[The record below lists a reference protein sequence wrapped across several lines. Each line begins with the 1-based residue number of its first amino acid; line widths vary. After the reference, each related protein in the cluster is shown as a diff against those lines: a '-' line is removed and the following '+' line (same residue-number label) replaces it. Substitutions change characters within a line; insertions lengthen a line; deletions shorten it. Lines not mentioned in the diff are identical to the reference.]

1 MDFMNIFE
9 NDAFSLASMTS
20 AIERVPTNPG
30 TLGQLNLFNTH
41 PIRNVTVGI
50 EERKGSLSLI
60 KTSQRGAPLE
70 QGTGNKAKL
79 RYFGTSRVA
88 KQDVILASELQ
99 FVRQFDTIDST
110 KQLQSELA
118 MRMGGADG
126 LLADVQY
133 TKENMR
139 LGAIQGKFLDADG
152 TVLYDYFT
160 EFGITQATEIG
171 FSLATAADGAL
182 RESIQVKVLRPM
194 RRLAQGARYSGVKAL
209 CSASFFDALLK
220 NPEVRASYEG
230 ISEQVWLRTSYD
242 GQAFDFGGIEWIE
255 YVGDDLNAEVKV
267 ADDKCV
273 FIPTGVGN
281 SVFEAIYS
289 PAESFDDIGTLGR
302 EVYAY
307 TTPDLK
313 HNRFVELEVASYPL
327 FLCKRPDLLFSGRL
341 GA

>member
-30 TLGQLNLFNTH
+30 TLGQLNLFNSH

-50 EERKGSLSLI
+50 EERAGSLSLI
-60 KTSQRGAPLE
+60 QSSNRGAPLE
-70 QGTGNKAKL
+70 QGTGKKSTM
-79 RYFGTSRVA
+79 RYFGTTRIA
-88 KQDVILASELQ
+88 KGDTILASELQ
-99 FVRQFDTIDST
+99 FIRQFDTENQI
-110 KQLQSELA
+110 KELQSELA

-152 TVLYDYFT
+152 SVIYDYFT
-160 EFGITQATEIG
+160 EFGITPATEIA
-171 FSLATAADGAL
+171 FALATATGGAL
-182 RESIQVKVLRPM
+182 RENIQNSVIRPM
-194 RRLAQGARYSGVKAL
+194 RRLAQGARYTGIKAL
-209 CSASFFDALLK
+209 CSASFFDALIK
-220 NPEVRASYEG
+220 NAEVRATFEG
-230 ISEQVWLRTSYD
+230 IPEQTWLRTSYD
-242 GQAFDFGGIEWIE
+242 GQSFDFGGVEWIE
-255 YVGDDLNAEVKV
+255 YVGDDANSEVKV

-281 SVFEAIYS
+281 GVFEAVYS

-307 TTPDLK
+307 TTPDMK

-327 FLCKRPDLLFSGRL
+327 FLCKRPDLLFSGKL

>member
-9 NDAFSLASMTS
+9 NDAFTLASMTS

-30 TLGQLNLFNTH
+30 TLGQLNLFNNH
-41 PIRNVTVGI
+41 PIRNVSVGI
-50 EERKGSLSLI
+50 EEREGTLNLI
-60 KTSQRGAPLE
+60 KTSKRGAPLE
-70 QGTGNKAKL
+70 QGTGKKATM
-79 RYFGTSRVA
+79 RYFGTTRIA

-99 FVRQFDTIDST
+99 FIRQFNTEDQI
-110 KQLQSELA
+110 KELQAELA
-118 MRMGGADG
+118 LRMGGADG

-139 LGAIQGKFLDADG
+139 LGAIQGKFLDSDG
-152 TVLYDYFT
+152 SVIYDYFT
-160 EFGITQATEIG
+160 EFGITENTEIA
-171 FSLATAADGAL
+171 FSLATATDGAL
-182 RESIQVKVLRPM
+182 RESIQQNVIRPM
-194 RRLAQGARYSGVKAL
+194 RRLAKGARYTGVKAL

-220 NPEVRASYEG
+220 NPEVRGSYEG
-230 ISEQVWLRTSYD
+230 IPEQVWLRTNYD
-242 GQAFDFGGIEWIE
+242 GRSFDFGGVEWIE
-255 YVGDDLNAEVKV
+255 YIGDDENAEVKV

-281 SVFEAIYS
+281 GIFEALYS
-289 PAESFDDIGTLGR
+289 PAESFADIGTLGR

-313 HNRFVELEVASYPL
+313 HDRFVELEVASYPL
-327 FLCKRPDLLFSGRL
+327 FLCKRPDLLFKGKL